1 MKKRIVSLFMAL
13 VMALSLVPAGVWAAG
28 EGESG
33 SGLGSVH
40 VIVENTTFTE
50 PYAYDGDD
58 PVAPAWT
65 GVIVDTE
72 VDIAAD
78 TTMMSAI
85 QTALATKGIE
95 AVGADDGYISK
106 ITKESEGKSLGELD
120 GGAGSGWMGTLNDW
134 FTDRGFAEFGLVD
147 GDEIR
152 VMYTCDLGV
161 DIDGDFTTMDN
172 TALKTLSFSPGKLLP
187 EFTADQ
193 KEYIL
198 SLPEGTTAITVTAA
212 AANKQ
217 NQVYL
222 SVGNTSY
229 RRTAEIPVVN
239 GMELTIRC
247 GDAAEATE
255 GEYPTPEVVPT
266 TYTVT
271 VEVAGSEPAVTTAD
285 VTIRS
290 QMAGA
295 YLHGFAEP
303 VEVSSDL
310 AESYG
315 FTDEVKGG
323 VSALDALVKA
333 HEITYGAEFTKDTV
347 GNYLVVGSTGWVS
360 KVFGESSFGFFLNQ
374 GYPNDGTN
382 SPYGSGYNGTM
393 VTNTRV
399 NDGDVLDFFI
409 YQDGEVW
416 SDRYTWVDAPVSM
429 VDGQNIT
436 VTVKGFYAASGYLHK
451 TPADLKAAATALEGV
466 QLAWVDPETGETTDI
481 KGTITDEDGKAT
493 FAVDK
498 KSATGYLVAKG
509 DGEDVFTI
517 MNPSVQANVAE
528 ADSLSVTFSGML
540 DMQVAS
546 LKVYTYTDG
555 VKGNR
560 NLLANMTAANGAY
573 TVNLSV
579 GDYWVEGYDQ
589 NGDCNGGVSVT
600 VDAAHTEFKI
610 QRIYQISVSP
620 SSWKL
625 GEDYTLEVKVT
636 SANNQVRTV
645 ALGKT
650 VSGKGQTWESVYNT
664 CIFVLGD
671 TVKATATPDAA
682 KHPKNNPGTAE
693 KTPTMNDSLSLTCS
707 DFVTVTF
714 NVPENSTITVG
725 TLTNS
730 YVYNCVESVSTD
742 KLNVYHLNKG
752 TTYFYRVQN
761 PKGVT
766 YWNFVRW
773 SEDTTVTLTNTD
785 LHIDDTSFNK
795 STVYRFD
802 KNKFD
807 RADIYVGVNAQCY
820 KNVAVGETFELD
832 VFRNWQSIESFMNNQ
847 IALPDMHYQVID
859 ESGSPSDILTI
870 TPDEK
875 NSSLSKV
882 TANKEGTAIVLVTYD
897 AMINM
902 TGQTDKAANHEF
914 SAIWPECTGVFV
926 VTVGNDGTG
935 IQTNMTLDRM
945 DAVVT
950 KDEARQLD
958 AEHDILFYLGDKGAE
973 YSFKP
978 DSGTTVTV
986 ARSTV
991 TDKMTFNGFT
1001 SDGVS
1006 VAADGTVTV
1015 TGLTTGRHIVKV
1027 EKGGKANYQVITARG
1042 VSYTLV
1048 DKDGAKLTEEAKA
1061 ALKAGDTV
1069 YLQFENMVSP
1079 KEKLAKVFNFN
1090 FSLYYEGEDGTYFK
1104 SDPGGNFG
1112 VYDFSGNPDR
1122 QKIAITIPK
1131 YWDGTSYTLTGAI
1144 KLAGNGNLPSH
1155 RVLSYTTGA
1164 SMNPNSPAVSGILSR
1179 LPEVTFTLAKSEFI
1193 TGTLTFKGS
1202 NGAAIDRKNLT
1213 ITMTDS
1219 DGNTVIVKEDGTF
1232 KAVAETYTYVITGAG
1247 VEYATGSVTVT
1258 KEGENKFEIQLVT
1271 TSGTAWDGTTKTEP
1285 TKNDAGVYQIGT
1297 GAELAWFVE
1306 KSKDADVSGVL
1317 TADIELGKYA
1327 WVDIASSKKVELD
1340 GQNHKITGLNAK
1352 SGLFKQIGGGSHI
1365 QSLTLRGTS
1374 AGGGAVTGYIIGSNA
1389 VVENCFSYVTING
1402 TGNNVG
1408 GIVGYANSKATIR
1421 NCANFGAVT
1430 GGSSVGGIIGSFVG
1444 NGNTVTGCYNTGKVT
1459 ATGSKA
1465 GGVFGGSGQGVTITN
1480 CYNTGEVTA
1489 SSAAGGIGGEVKG
1502 ETHWSTGAVLTKMS
1516 VTGCYTVGTIKAF
1529 GSVHAASAEISK
1541 CYSLSEGDENAEA
1554 LVEDADLD
1562 MSAFGLVCSGYPA
1575 LKWQKDVTFHETD
1588 AEGTVTAPTCT
1599 ERGYTTHT
1607 CTKCDKSYKDTYTAA
1622 LGHDW
1627 CTHTAIDDSC
1637 ADCTYTAPDCT
1648 KDGSITR
1655 TCKRDGCS
1663 ETKTDVVPALGH
1675 TPGSNEVT
1683 KYPAYRTYTC
1693 DRCKESV
1700 KEWYDER
1707 LQYVTLPGTGV
1718 TSASVSDST
1727 YPWGYNTD
1735 KSRFESTN
1743 VDVNR
1748 STSETAFAFTLT
1760 APAMLTFDYSVSS
1773 EQNCD
1778 KFTAVLSDRTNVK
1791 TLVNGISGKNSG
1803 SCSAWLSAGTWTVTL
1818 RYVKDAGAKDGEDMA
1833 CVSNVKLTGTTA
1845 PASDAANIY
1854 KNTGDYLAG
1863 LGTPGTGSI
1872 GGEWMALGL
1881 ARSGRDVPGVDT
1893 YYQTVENYVK
1903 AHIAT
1908 NGRLDRNKSTEN
1920 SRIILALTAIGKDV
1934 TDVGGHD
1941 LLKGLDN
1948 MKYIERQ
1955 GTNGPVWAL
1964 LALDSHDY
1972 ATQGDVTRNALVST
1986 IIGLQMENGAWY
1998 IGSSKKTAD
2007 ADMTAMAVQALA
2019 PYYSTND
2026 GAKAAVDKALEY
2038 LSSVQ
2043 KADGTFCEYGSQ
2055 AASSEST
2062 AQVVVML
2069 IALGIDPVTD
2079 ARFTKGGVNVLD
2091 ALCSFYVDGGGFK
2104 HKLADTTRDGMSTE
2118 QGYYALA
2125 AYYRMKGEKTFLYD
2139 MTDVCITHTFGE
2151 WITVKAA
2158 TCTETGSEKR
2168 VCSVCGAEE
2177 TRTIAALGHKFG
2189 TWTVTTPTTCTEAGV
2204 ETRTCS
2210 VCNTS
2215 ETRAI
2220 AALGHNM
2227 TATAAKTANCTE
2239 AGNSAY
2245 WSCSRCGKYFSDA
2258 AGKTEIAKDSWVI
2271 AELGHDEGTRAAV
2284 AATCY
2289 ASGHKADT
2297 YCKRCGYVITAG
2309 KTIPATGEHN
2319 YVNDVCTVCGVKNP
2333 TASVKTDDIK
2343 VDSKDNKTVSGGGLV
2358 IKAEVTVDGDK
2369 LTEIKTAVENGS
2381 ITVNVNN
2388 TPVLQV
2394 TEEDKATD
2402 GGKSALEEAAKSAD
2416 DAVKA
2421 ELSKLADKLES
2432 MRSSDSGKKDAQLE
2446 KVLDVAVELV
2456 KTVNGKVESVAQL
2469 IELPQSVTVT
2479 ISITDEMYNS
2489 LLDRKVCVVR
2499 SHTDANG
2506 KVTTAE
2512 LPATLGGTE
2521 GNRTLSFQTDKASTF
2536 AVVSYEST
2544 ASNRYYYNSTTTA
2557 PDKTD
2562 SANTADDSHMVL
2574 WLGSAAMAA
2583 AAAVVLTRKQK
2594 RVSK

>member
-13 VMALSLVPAGVWAAG
+13 VMALSLVPTGVWAAG

-33 SGLGSVH
+33 SGLGSVR
-40 VIVENTTFTE
+40 VIVENNTFTE
-50 PYAYDGDD
+50 PYAYEGDD

-65 GVIVDTE
+65 GVIVDME
-72 VDIAAD
+72 VDITAD

-95 AVGADDGYISK
+95 TVGADDGYISK
-106 ITKESEGKSLGELD
+106 ITKESEGKSLGEFD
-120 GGAGSGWMGTLNDW
+120 GGSGSGWMGTLNDW

-152 VMYTCDLGV
+152 VMYTCNLGA
-161 DIDGDFTTMDN
+161 DIDGDFTTMNN

-187 EFTADQ
+187 EFTTDQ

-247 GDAAEATE
+247 GDAAEATG
-255 GEYPTPEVVPT
+255 GENPTPEVVPT
-266 TYTVT
+266 IYTVA
-271 VEVAGSEPAVTTAD
+271 VEVAGSKPAVTTAD

-290 QMAGA
+290 QAEGG

-315 FTDEVKGG
+315 FTDEIEGG

-333 HEITYGAEFTKDTV
+333 HEITFGEYFTKETAAE
-347 GNYLVVGSTGWVS
+347 YLQVSGSWTS
-360 KVFGESSFGFFLNQ
+360 MLFGTTTSANGFFVNQ
-374 GYPNDGTN
+374 GYPNDGTPA
-382 SPYGSGYNGTM
+382 SSGGYNGTM

-399 NDGDVLDFFI
+399 NDGDVLDFFL

-416 SDRYTWVDAPVSM
+416 SDRYTWIDAPASM
-429 VDGQNIT
+429 VDGQEIT
-436 VTVKGFYAASGYLHK
+436 VTVKGFCAMNGYLHK

-481 KGTITDEDGKAT
+481 KGAITGENGKAT
-493 FAVDK
+493 FTVDK

-528 ADSLSVTFSGML
+528 AGSLSVTFSGVHSA
-540 DMQVAS
+540 QVAS
-546 LKVYTYTDG
+546 LKVYTYTAG

-573 TVNLSV
+573 TVNLPV
-579 GDYWVEGYDQ
+579 GGYWVEGYDEK
-589 NGDCNGGVSVT
+589 GDYNGGVSVT
-600 VDAAHTEFKI
+600 VDATHTAFKI
-610 QRIYQISVSP
+610 QRIYGISVSP
-620 SSWKL
+620 SNWKL

-636 SANNQVRTV
+636 SANNQARAV
-645 ALGKT
+645 ALGEANNWGTMKP
-650 VSGKGQTWESVYNT
+650 S
-664 CIFVLGD
+664 CIFVVGD
-671 TVKATATPDAA
+671 TVEVTATPDAT
-682 KHPKNNPGTAE
+682 KHPKNNPGTAK
-693 KTPTMNDSLSLTCS
+693 KTPTMNDSLSLSCS
-707 DFVTVTF
+707 EFVTVKFKVPKGSAITF
-714 NVPENSTITVG
+714 G
-725 TLTNS
+725 TLTKYFVYS
-730 YVYNCVESVSTD
+730 YMDAVESD
-742 KLNVYHLNKG
+742 AAKG
-752 TTYFYRVQN
+752 TATYHVNKNTDYFYRVQN
-761 PKGVT
+761 PNGVT
-766 YWNFVRW
+766 YWNYARW
-773 SEDTTVTLTNTD
+773 TADAEVELTDEDLYIGNSD
-785 LHIDDTSFNK
+785 FNK
-795 STVYRFD
+795 STIYRFE
-802 KNKFD
+802 NNVYD
-807 RADIYVGVNAQCY
+807 RADIYLNINTQGY
-820 KNVAVGETFELD
+820 KNMAVGETFELNS
-832 VFRNWQSIESFMNNQ
+832 FRNWFAIESINNAKV
-847 IALPDMHYQVID
+847 ALPDMHYQVID
-859 ESGSPSDILTI
+859 VNGQPSDVVTI
-870 TPDEK
+870 TPDAK
-875 NSSLSKV
+875 NSNVATMK
-882 TANKEGTAIVLVTYD
+882 ANKAGTAIVLVTYD
-897 AMINM
+897 AMTHM
-902 TGQTDKAANHEF
+902 AGQSSTASKQF

-926 VTVGNDGTG
+926 VTVGSDGTG
-935 IQTNMTLDRM
+935 IETNMTLDRM
-945 DAVVT
+945 DATIT
-950 KDEARQLD
+950 KDEQRILD
-958 AEHDILFYLGDKGAE
+958 AEHDILFYLGSEGAE

-978 DSGTTVTV
+978 ESGCTVTV

-991 TDKMTFNGFT
+991 SDKMTFNGFT
-1001 SDGVS
+1001 SSGVS
-1006 VAADGTVTV
+1006 VAGDGTVTV
-1015 TGLTTGRHIVKV
+1015 TGLTTGRHIIKV

-1069 YLQFENMVSP
+1069 YLQFKNLISP
-1079 KEKLAKVFNFN
+1079 KEKLSGAYNFN
-1090 FSLYYEGEDGTYFK
+1090 FSLYYKGEDGTFFK

-1112 VYDFSGNPDR
+1112 VYDFSGNPAR

-1131 YWDGTSYTLTGAI
+1131 YWDGETYSLSGAI
-1144 KLAGNGNLPSH
+1144 KQAGWPGVPTHRGITYAVGTNPGFNAPSTSGVLA
-1155 RVLSYTTGA
+1155 
-1164 SMNPNSPAVSGILSR
+1164 R
-1179 LPEVTFTLAKSEFI
+1179 LPELMLALAKTEFL

-1202 NGAAIDRKNLT
+1202 DGSTIDRKNLT

-1258 KEGENKFEIQLVT
+1258 KDGENKFEIQLVN
-1271 TSGTAWDGTTKTEP
+1271 TSGAAWDGTTMTEP

-1317 TADIELGKYA
+1317 TADIDLGKYP
-1327 WVDIASSKKVELD
+1327 WLNISSSKKVELD

-1352 SGLFKQIGGGSHI
+1352 SGLFGQIGANSHI
-1365 QSLTLRGTS
+1365 QDLTLRGVS
-1374 AGGGAVTGYIIGSNA
+1374 AAGGAVTGYIIGSNA
-1389 VVENCFSYVTING
+1389 VVENCFSYVTISS

-1408 GIVGYANSKATIR
+1408 GIVGYANSNATIR
-1421 NCANFGAVT
+1421 NCANFGTVT
-1430 GGSSVGGIIGSFVG
+1430 GSGSVGGIIGSFVG

-1502 ETHWSTGAVLTKMS
+1502 SSWSGTVQAVMTVS
-1516 VTGCYTVGTIKAF
+1516 NCYTTGTSKAF

-1541 CYSLSEGDENAEA
+1541 CYSLSEDDENAEV

-1562 MSAFGLVCSGYPA
+1562 MSAFGLVCNGYPA
-1575 LKWQKDVTFHETD
+1575 LRWQKDVTFHEAD

-1599 ERGYTTHT
+1599 EKGYTAHT
-1607 CTKCDKSYKDTYTAA
+1607 CTKCNVSYKDTYTAA

-1637 ADCTYTAPDCT
+1637 ADCKYTAPDCT
-1648 KDGSITR
+1648 NDGSITR

-1683 KYPAYRTYTC
+1683 EYPAYRTYTC
-1693 DRCKESV
+1693 DRCKKFV
-1700 KEWYDER
+1700 KKWKDER
-1707 LQYVTLPGTGV
+1707 LQYVTLPVTGV

-1735 KSRFESTN
+1735 KDRFESTN
-1743 VDVNR
+1743 VDVNN

-1760 APAMLTFDYSVSS
+1760 APAVLAFDYSVSS
-1773 EQNCD
+1773 ENGYD
-1778 KFTAVLSDRTNVK
+1778 KFTAVLSDGTNVK
-1791 TLVNGISGKNSG
+1791 TLVNGISGENSG

-1818 RYVKDAGAKDGEDMA
+1818 RYVKDAFSKNGADMA
-1833 CVSNVKLTGTTA
+1833 CVSDVKLTGTTA
-1845 PASDAANIY
+1845 PASDVANIY

-1881 ARSGRDVPGVDT
+1881 ARSGRDVPSVDT

-1903 AHIAT
+1903 THIAAT
-1908 NGRLDRNKSTEN
+1908 GRLDRNKSTEN

-1948 MKYIERQ
+1948 MNYIKRQ

-1964 LALDSHDY
+1964 LALDSHKY
-1972 ATQGDVTRNALVST
+1972 PTSGNVTRDALVS
-1986 IIGLQMENGAWY
+1986 IIVGLQMESGAWY
-1998 IGSSKKTAD
+1998 IGSSKPTAD
-2007 ADMTAMAVQALA
+2007 VDMTAMAVQALA
-2019 PYYSTND
+2019 PYYRTNA

-2079 ARFTKGGVNVLD
+2079 ARFTKGGVSALD

-2104 HKLADTTRDGMSTE
+2104 HKLADTTRDGMATE

-2125 AYYRMKGEKTFLYD
+2125 AYYRMKSGKTFLYD

-2151 WITVKAA
+2151 WTTVKAA
-2158 TCTETGSEKR
+2158 TCTEAGSEKR
-2168 VCSVCGAEE
+2168 VCSVCRTEE

-2189 TWTVTTPTTCTEAGV
+2189 AWTVTTSATCTKAGV

-2210 VCNTS
+2210 VCSTS
-2215 ETRAI
+2215 ETRTV
-2220 AALGHNM
+2220 AALGHTPGTVVHM
-2227 TATAAKTANCTE
+2227 
-2239 AGNSAY
+2239 
-2245 WSCSRCGKYFSDA
+2245 D
-2258 AGKTEIAKDSWVI
+2258 KDYHWQI
-2271 AELGHDEGTRAAV
+2271 
-2284 AATCY
+2284 
-2289 ASGHKADT
+2289 
-2297 YCKRCGYVITAG
+2297 
-2309 KTIPATGEHN
+2309 
-2319 YVNDVCTVCGVKNP
+2319 CTVCKAEVNKTAHTYVGGTQCVCGAVK
-2333 TASVKTDDIK
+2333 SEDDTLKRIE
-2343 VDSKDNKTVSGGGLV
+2343 VSDTIEVPDTLKDNEKLNSQDK
-2358 IKAEVTVDGDK
+2358 IKAELQLQITKKDSK
-2369 LTEIKTAVENGS
+2369 NTEENTAVFDVQLMI
-2381 ITVNVNN
+2381 IT
-2388 TPVLQV
+2388 
-2394 TEEDKATD
+2394 
-2402 GGKSALEEAAKSAD
+2402 
-2416 DAVKA
+2416 
-2421 ELSKLADKLES
+2421 
-2432 MRSSDSGKKDAQLE
+2432 
-2446 KVLDVAVELV
+2446 
-2456 KTVNGKVESVAQL
+2456 TVNGEQVK
-2469 IELPQSVTVT
+2469 T
-2479 ISITDEMYNS
+2479 
-2489 LLDRKVCVVR
+2489 
-2499 SHTDANG
+2499 
-2506 KVTTAE
+2506 
-2512 LPATLGGTE
+2512 PATKADLVKGKITVLLPYPEAIAADYSKYSFTVAHLVTMADCGKDVGTVE
-2521 GNRTLSFQTDKASTF
+2521 FPAVAKTPNGLLVTLTGLSPVAISWTET
-2536 AVVSYEST
+2536 
-2544 ASNRYYYNSTTTA
+2544 SNRYYYNSATTA

-2562 SANTADDSHMVL
+2562 SARTADDSQMVL
-2574 WLGSAAMAA
+2574 WLGSAVMAA

-2594 RVSK
+2594 RAGK

>member
-13 VMALSLVPAGVWAAG
+13 VMALSLVPTGVWAAG

-33 SGLGSVH
+33 SGLGSVR
-40 VIVENTTFTE
+40 VIVENNTFTE
-50 PYAYDGDD
+50 PYAYEGDD

-65 GVIVDTE
+65 GVIVDME
-72 VDIAAD
+72 VDITAD

-106 ITKESEGKSLGELD
+106 ITKESEGKSLGEFD

-147 GDEIR
+147 GDEVR
-152 VMYTCDLGV
+152 VMYTCNLGA
-161 DIDGDFTTMDN
+161 DIDGDFATMNN

-187 EFTADQ
+187 EFTTDQ

-247 GDAAEATE
+247 GDAAEATG
-255 GEYPTPEVVPT
+255 GENPTPEVVPT
-266 TYTVT
+266 IYTVT
-271 VEVAGSEPAVTTAD
+271 VEVAGSKPAVTTAD

-290 QMAGA
+290 QMLGG

-315 FTDEVKGG
+315 FTDEIEGG

-333 HEITYGAEFTKDTV
+333 HEIMFSEGFTKETV
-347 GNYLVVGSTGWVS
+347 GEYLAVGSTGWAS
-360 KVFGESSFGFFLNQ
+360 KVFGENSFGFFLNQ

-409 YQDGEVW
+409 YQDGDAW
-416 SDRYTWVDAPVSM
+416 SDRYTWIDAPASM
-429 VDGQNIT
+429 VDGQEIT
-436 VTVKGFYAASGYLHK
+436 VTVKGFYAVSGYLHK

-481 KGTITDEDGKAT
+481 KGAITGENGKAT
-493 FAVDK
+493 FTVDK

-528 ADSLSVTFSGML
+528 AGSLSVTFSGVHSV
-540 DMQVAS
+540 QVAS
-546 LKVYTYTDG
+546 LKVYTYTAG
-555 VKGNR
+555 EKGNR

-573 TVNLSV
+573 TVNLPV
-579 GDYWVEGYDQ
+579 GGYWVEGYDEKG
-589 NGDCNGGVSVT
+589 NCNGGVSVT
-600 VDAAHTEFKI
+600 VDATHTAFKI
-610 QRIYQISVSP
+610 QRIYGISVSP
-620 SSWKL
+620 SNWKL

-645 ALGKT
+645 ALGEANNWGTMKP
-650 VSGKGQTWESVYNT
+650 S
-664 CIFVLGD
+664 CIFVVGD
-671 TVKATATPDAA
+671 TVEATATPDAV

-693 KTPTMNDSLSLTCS
+693 KTPTMNDSLSLNCS

-725 TLTNS
+725 TLAQYFVYS
-730 YVYNCVESVSTD
+730 YMDAVESD
-742 KLNVYHLNKG
+742 AAKG
-752 TTYFYRVQN
+752 TATYHVNKNTDYFYRVQN
-761 PKGVT
+761 PNGVT
-766 YWNFVRW
+766 YWNYARW
-773 SEDTTVTLTNTD
+773 TADAEVELTDEDLYIGNSD
-785 LHIDDTSFNK
+785 FNK
-795 STVYRFD
+795 STIYRFE
-802 KNKFD
+802 NNVYD
-807 RADIYVGVNAQCY
+807 RADIYLNINTQGY
-820 KNVAVGETFELD
+820 KNMAVGETFELNS
-832 VFRNWQSIESFMNNQ
+832 FRNWFAIESFVNAKV
-847 IALPDMHYQVID
+847 ALPDMHYQVID
-859 ESGSPSDILTI
+859 VNGKPSDVLTI

-875 NSSLSKV
+875 NSNV
-882 TANKEGTAIVLVTYD
+882 ATMTANKEGTAIVLVTYD
-897 AMINM
+897 AMTHM
-902 TGQTDKAANHEF
+902 AGQSSTVSKQF
-914 SAIWPECTGVFV
+914 SAIWPECTGVFI

-945 DAVVT
+945 DAVIT
-950 KDEARQLD
+950 KEEARQLD
-958 AEHDILFYLGDKGAE
+958 AEHDILFYLDNKGAE

-978 DSGTTVTV
+978 ESGTTVTV
-986 ARSTV
+986 ARSRV
-991 TDKMTFNGFT
+991 TDKMTFSGFT
-1001 SDGVS
+1001 SDGVT
-1006 VAADGTVTV
+1006 VAGDGTVTV

-1069 YLQFENMVSP
+1069 YLQFKNLVSP
-1079 KEKLAKVFNFN
+1079 KEKLSGAYNFN
-1090 FSLYYEGEDGTYFK
+1090 FSLYYKGEDGTFFK
-1104 SDPGGNFG
+1104 SDPGGNYG

-1131 YWDGTSYTLTGAI
+1131 YWDGETYSLSGAI
-1144 KLAGNGNLPSH
+1144 KQAGWPGVPTHRGITYAKGAEKGFNAPS
-1155 RVLSYTTGA
+1155 
-1164 SMNPNSPAVSGILSR
+1164 VSGILSR
-1179 LPEVTFTLAKSEFI
+1179 LPEVTFALAETEFI
-1193 TGTLTFKGS
+1193 TGTLIFKGS
-1202 NGAAIDRKNLT
+1202 NGSTIDRKNLT

-1219 DGNTVIVKEDGTF
+1219 DGNAVAVNEDGTF

-1258 KEGENKFEIQLVT
+1258 EGGENKFEIQLVT
-1271 TSGTAWDGTTKTEP
+1271 TSDTAWDGTSQTEP
-1285 TKNDAGVYQIGT
+1285 AKNEAGVYQIGT
-1297 GAELAWFVE
+1297 GAELAWFVNASQ
-1306 KSKDADVSGVL
+1306 KSAVSGVL
-1317 TADIELGKYA
+1317 TGDIDLGKYP
-1327 WVDIASSKKVELD
+1327 WLNISSSYKVELD
-1340 GQNHKITGLNAK
+1340 GQNHEITGLNAK
-1352 SGLFKQIGGGSHI
+1352 SGLFGQIGANSRI
-1365 QSLTLRGTS
+1365 QNLTLRGTISGSGS
-1374 AGGGAVTGYIIGSNA
+1374 AGAVAGYACGNGIVI
-1389 VVENCFSYVTING
+1389 ERCFSYVTINS

-1408 GIVGYANSKATIR
+1408 GIVGYTYNKATIR
-1421 NCANFGAVT
+1421 NCASFGAVT
-1430 GGSSVGGIIGSFVG
+1430 GGSSVGGIIGGFVG
-1444 NGNTVTGCYNTGKVT
+1444 NGNIVTGCYNTGKVT

-1465 GGVFGGSGQGVTITN
+1465 GGVFGGSGYGVTITN
-1480 CYNTGEVTA
+1480 CYNTGDVTA
-1489 SSAAGGIGGEVKG
+1489 SSVAGGIGGEAKG
-1502 ETHWSTGAVLTKMS
+1502 S
-1516 VTGCYTVGTIKAF
+1516 VWFDTVQTAMTVSNCYTTGTSKAF
-1529 GSVHAASAEISK
+1529 GSVHAASVEISK
-1541 CYSLSEGDENAEA
+1541 CYSLSKDDENAEV
-1554 LVEDADLD
+1554 LSKDAELD
-1562 MSAFGLVCSGYPA
+1562 MSAFGLVCNGYPA
-1575 LKWQKDVTFHETD
+1575 LKWQGDVTFHETG

-1599 ERGYTTHT
+1599 EKGYTTHI
-1607 CTKCDKSYKDTYTAA
+1607 CTKCEESYKDTYTAA

-1627 CTHTAIDDSC
+1627 CTHTAIDDNC
-1637 ADCTYTAPDCT
+1637 GKCTSTAPDCT

-1655 TCKRDGCS
+1655 TCKRNGCS
-1663 ETKTDVVPALGH
+1663 ETKVDVVPALGH

-1693 DRCKESV
+1693 DRCKAFV
-1700 KEWYDER
+1700 KEWNDER
-1707 LQYVTLPGTGV
+1707 LQYVTLPETGV

-1735 KSRFESTN
+1735 KGRFESTN
-1743 VDVNR
+1743 VDVDR
-1748 STSETAFAFTLT
+1748 STSETAFAFTLS
-1760 APAMLTFDYSVSS
+1760 APTVLTFDYGVSS
-1773 EQNCD
+1773 ESSCD
-1778 KFTAVLSDRTNVK
+1778 KFTAVLSDGTNTK

-1803 SCSAWLSAGTWTVTL
+1803 SCSAWLSAGIWTVTL
-1818 RYVKDAGAKDGEDMA
+1818 RYVKDAGDKDGEDMA

-1903 AHIAT
+1903 THIAST
-1908 NGRLDRNKSTEN
+1908 GRLDRNKSTEN

-1948 MKYIERQ
+1948 MNYIKRQ

-1964 LALDSHDY
+1964 LALDSHKY
-1972 ATQGDVTRNALVST
+1972 PTSGDVTRDALVST
-1986 IIGLQMENGAWY
+1986 IVGLQMESGAWY

-2019 PYYSTND
+2019 PYYSTNAS
-2026 GAKAAVDKALEY
+2026 AKAAVDKALEY

-2043 KADGTFCEYGSQ
+2043 KADGTFCEYGNQ

-2079 ARFTKGGVNVLD
+2079 ARFTKGGVSALD

-2104 HKLADTTRDGMSTE
+2104 HKLADTTRDGMATE

-2125 AYYRMKGEKTFLYD
+2125 AYYRMKSGKTFLYD

-2151 WITVKAA
+2151 WTTVKAA
-2158 TCTETGSEKR
+2158 TCTEAGSEKR
-2168 VCSVCGAEE
+2168 VCSVCGTEE

-2189 TWTVTTPTTCTEAGV
+2189 AWTVTTPTTCTEAGV

-2210 VCNTS
+2210 ACSTS
-2215 ETRAI
+2215 ETRTV
-2220 AALGHNM
+2220 AALGHTPGTVVRMDKDYHWQICTVCKAEVNK
-2227 TATAAKTANCTE
+2227 TAHTYVGGAQCVCGAVKSEDDTLKRIEVSDTIKVPDTLKDNEKLNSQDKIKAELQLQITLKNSKSNKDNTVFMDVSLLVFKNNEWRPAAKEDLT
-2239 AGNSAY
+2239 
-2245 WSCSRCGKYFSDA
+2245 
-2258 AGKTEIAKDSWVI
+2258 AGKITVLLPYPE
-2271 AELGHDEGTRAAV
+2271 AV
-2284 AATCY
+2284 AAKYGQYNFTV
-2289 ASGHKADT
+2289 AHMVAMAD
-2297 YCKRCGYVITAG
+2297 CG
-2309 KTIPATGEHN
+2309 
-2319 YVNDVCTVCGVKNP
+2319 
-2333 TASVKTDDIK
+2333 
-2343 VDSKDNKTVSGGGLV
+2343 
-2358 IKAEVTVDGDK
+2358 
-2369 LTEIKTAVENGS
+2369 
-2381 ITVNVNN
+2381 
-2388 TPVLQV
+2388 
-2394 TEEDKATD
+2394 
-2402 GGKSALEEAAKSAD
+2402 
-2416 DAVKA
+2416 
-2421 ELSKLADKLES
+2421 
-2432 MRSSDSGKKDAQLE
+2432 
-2446 KVLDVAVELV
+2446 LDVGTVEFPVVTKTPSGLLV
-2456 KTVNGKVESVAQL
+2456 TLTGLSPVA
-2469 IELPQSVTVT
+2469 
-2479 ISITDEMYNS
+2479 ISW
-2489 LLDRKVCVVR
+2489 
-2499 SHTDANG
+2499 
-2506 KVTTAE
+2506 
-2512 LPATLGGTE
+2512 TE
-2521 GNRTLSFQTDKASTF
+2521 T
-2536 AVVSYEST
+2536 
-2544 ASNRYYYNSTTTA
+2544 SNRYYYNSATTA

-2562 SANTADDSHMVL
+2562 SARTADDSQMVL
-2574 WLGSAAMAA
+2574 WLGSAVMAA

-2594 RVSK
+2594 RAGK

>member
-13 VMALSLVPAGVWAAG
+13 VMALSLVPTGVWAAG

-33 SGLGSVH
+33 SGLGSVR
-40 VIVENTTFTE
+40 VIVENNTFTE
-50 PYAYDGDD
+50 PYAYEGDD

-65 GVIVDTE
+65 GVIVDME
-72 VDIAAD
+72 VDITAD

-106 ITKESEGKSLGELD
+106 ITKESEGKSLGEFD

-147 GDEIR
+147 GDEVR
-152 VMYTCDLGV
+152 VMYTCNLGA
-161 DIDGDFTTMDN
+161 DIDGDFATMNN

-187 EFTADQ
+187 EFTTDQ

-247 GDAAEATE
+247 GDAAEATG
-255 GEYPTPEVVPT
+255 GENPTPEVVPT
-266 TYTVT
+266 IYTVT
-271 VEVAGSEPAVTTAD
+271 VEVAGSKPAVTTAD

-290 QMAGA
+290 QMLGG

-315 FTDEVKGG
+315 FTDEIEGG

-333 HEITYGAEFTKDTV
+333 HEIMFSEGFTKETV
-347 GNYLVVGSTGWVS
+347 GEYLAVGSTGWAS
-360 KVFGESSFGFFLNQ
+360 KVFGENSFGFFLNQ

-409 YQDGEVW
+409 YQDGDAW
-416 SDRYTWVDAPVSM
+416 SDRYTWIDAPASM
-429 VDGQNIT
+429 VDGQEIT
-436 VTVKGFYAASGYLHK
+436 VTVKGFYAVSGYLHK

-481 KGTITDEDGKAT
+481 KGAITGENGKAT
-493 FAVDK
+493 FTVDK

-528 ADSLSVTFSGML
+528 AGSLSVTFSGVHSV
-540 DMQVAS
+540 QVAS
-546 LKVYTYTDG
+546 LKVYTYTAG
-555 VKGNR
+555 EKGNR

-573 TVNLSV
+573 TVNLPV
-579 GDYWVEGYDQ
+579 GGYWVEGYDEKG
-589 NGDCNGGVSVT
+589 NCNGGVSVT
-600 VDAAHTEFKI
+600 VDATHTAFKI
-610 QRIYQISVSP
+610 QRIYGISVSP
-620 SSWKL
+620 SNWKL

-645 ALGKT
+645 ALGEANNWGTMKP
-650 VSGKGQTWESVYNT
+650 S
-664 CIFVLGD
+664 CIFVVGD
-671 TVKATATPDAA
+671 TVEATATPDAV

-693 KTPTMNDSLSLTCS
+693 KTPTMNDSLSLNCS

-725 TLTNS
+725 TLAQYFVYS
-730 YVYNCVESVSTD
+730 YMDAVESD
-742 KLNVYHLNKG
+742 AAKG
-752 TTYFYRVQN
+752 TATYHVNKNTDYFYRVQN
-761 PKGVT
+761 PNGVT
-766 YWNFVRW
+766 YWNYARW
-773 SEDTTVTLTNTD
+773 TADAEVELTDEDLYIGNSD
-785 LHIDDTSFNK
+785 FNK
-795 STVYRFD
+795 STIYRFE
-802 KNKFD
+802 NNVYD
-807 RADIYVGVNAQCY
+807 RADIYLNINTQGY
-820 KNVAVGETFELD
+820 KNMAVGETFELNS
-832 VFRNWQSIESFMNNQ
+832 FRNWFAIESFVNAKV
-847 IALPDMHYQVID
+847 ALPDMHYQVID
-859 ESGSPSDILTI
+859 VNGKPSDVLTI

-875 NSSLSKV
+875 NSNV
-882 TANKEGTAIVLVTYD
+882 ATMTANKEGTAIVLVTYD
-897 AMINM
+897 AMTHM
-902 TGQTDKAANHEF
+902 AGQSSTVSKQF
-914 SAIWPECTGVFV
+914 SAIWPECTGVFI

-945 DAVVT
+945 DAVIT
-950 KDEARQLD
+950 KEEARQLD
-958 AEHDILFYLGDKGAE
+958 AEHDILFYLDNKGAE

-978 DSGTTVTV
+978 ESGTTVTV
-986 ARSTV
+986 ARSRV
-991 TDKMTFNGFT
+991 TDKMTFSGFT
-1001 SDGVS
+1001 SDGVT
-1006 VAADGTVTV
+1006 VAGDGTVTV

-1069 YLQFENMVSP
+1069 YLQFKNLVSP
-1079 KEKLAKVFNFN
+1079 KEKLSGAYNFN
-1090 FSLYYEGEDGTYFK
+1090 FSLYYKGEDGTFFK
-1104 SDPGGNFG
+1104 SDPGGNYG

-1131 YWDGTSYTLTGAI
+1131 YWDGETYSLSGAI
-1144 KLAGNGNLPSH
+1144 KQAGWPGVPTHRGITYAKGAEKGFNAPS
-1155 RVLSYTTGA
+1155 
-1164 SMNPNSPAVSGILSR
+1164 VSGILSR
-1179 LPEVTFTLAKSEFI
+1179 LPEVTFALAETEFI
-1193 TGTLTFKGS
+1193 TGTLIFKGS
-1202 NGAAIDRKNLT
+1202 NGSTIDRKNLT

-1219 DGNTVIVKEDGTF
+1219 DGNAVAVNEDGTF

-1258 KEGENKFEIQLVT
+1258 EGGENKFEIQLVT
-1271 TSGTAWDGTTKTEP
+1271 TSDTAWDGTSQTEP
-1285 TKNDAGVYQIGT
+1285 AKNEAGVYQIGT
-1297 GAELAWFVE
+1297 GAELAWFVNASQ
-1306 KSKDADVSGVL
+1306 KSAVSGVL
-1317 TADIELGKYA
+1317 TGDIDLGKYP
-1327 WVDIASSKKVELD
+1327 WLNISSSYKVELD
-1340 GQNHKITGLNAK
+1340 GQNHEITGLNAK
-1352 SGLFKQIGGGSHI
+1352 SGLFGQIGANSRI
-1365 QSLTLRGTS
+1365 QNLTLRGTISGSGS
-1374 AGGGAVTGYIIGSNA
+1374 AGAVAGYACGNGIVI
-1389 VVENCFSYVTING
+1389 ERCFSYVTINS

-1408 GIVGYANSKATIR
+1408 GIVGYTYNKATIR
-1421 NCANFGAVT
+1421 NCASFGAVT
-1430 GGSSVGGIIGSFVG
+1430 GGSSVGGIIGGFVG
-1444 NGNTVTGCYNTGKVT
+1444 NGNIVTGCYNTGKVT

-1465 GGVFGGSGQGVTITN
+1465 GGVFGGSGYGVTITN
-1480 CYNTGEVTA
+1480 CYNTGDVTA
-1489 SSAAGGIGGEVKG
+1489 SSVAGGIGGEAKG
-1502 ETHWSTGAVLTKMS
+1502 S
-1516 VTGCYTVGTIKAF
+1516 VWFDTVQTAMTVSNCYTTGTSKAF
-1529 GSVHAASAEISK
+1529 GSVHAASVEISK
-1541 CYSLSEGDENAEA
+1541 CYSLSKDDENAEV
-1554 LVEDADLD
+1554 LSKDAELD
-1562 MSAFGLVCSGYPA
+1562 MSAFGLVCNGYPA
-1575 LKWQKDVTFHETD
+1575 LKWQGDVTFHETG

-1599 ERGYTTHT
+1599 EKGYTTHI
-1607 CTKCDKSYKDTYTAA
+1607 CTKCEESYKDTYTAA

-1627 CTHTAIDDSC
+1627 CTHTAIDDNC
-1637 ADCTYTAPDCT
+1637 GKCTSTAPDCT

-1655 TCKRDGCS
+1655 TCKRNGCS
-1663 ETKTDVVPALGH
+1663 ETKVDVVPALGH

-1693 DRCKESV
+1693 DRCKAFV
-1700 KEWYDER
+1700 KEWNDER
-1707 LQYVTLPGTGV
+1707 LQYVTLPETGV

-1735 KSRFESTN
+1735 KGRFESTN
-1743 VDVNR
+1743 VDVDR
-1748 STSETAFAFTLT
+1748 STSETAFAFTLS
-1760 APAMLTFDYSVSS
+1760 APTVLTFDYGVSS
-1773 EQNCD
+1773 ESSCD
-1778 KFTAVLSDRTNVK
+1778 KFTAVLSDGTNTK

-1803 SCSAWLSAGTWTVTL
+1803 SCSAWLSAGIWTVTL
-1818 RYVKDAGAKDGEDMA
+1818 RYVKDAGDKDGEDMA

-1903 AHIAT
+1903 THIAST
-1908 NGRLDRNKSTEN
+1908 GRLDRNKSTEN

-1948 MKYIERQ
+1948 MNYIKRQ

-1964 LALDSHDY
+1964 LALDSHKY
-1972 ATQGDVTRNALVST
+1972 PTSGDVTRDALVST
-1986 IIGLQMENGAWY
+1986 IVGLQMESGAWY

-2019 PYYSTND
+2019 PYYSTNAS
-2026 GAKAAVDKALEY
+2026 AKAAVDKALEY

-2043 KADGTFCEYGSQ
+2043 KADGTFCEYGNQ

-2079 ARFTKGGVNVLD
+2079 ARFTKGGVSALD

-2104 HKLADTTRDGMSTE
+2104 HKLADTTRDGMATE

-2125 AYYRMKGEKTFLYD
+2125 AYYRMKSGKTFLYD

-2151 WITVKAA
+2151 WTTVKAA
-2158 TCTETGSEKR
+2158 TCTEAGSEKR
-2168 VCSVCGAEE
+2168 VCSVCGTEE

-2189 TWTVTTPTTCTEAGV
+2189 AWTVTTPTTCTEAGV

-2210 VCNTS
+2210 ACSTS
-2215 ETRAI
+2215 ETRTV
-2220 AALGHNM
+2220 AALGHTPGTVVRMDKDYHWQICTVCKAEVNK
-2227 TATAAKTANCTE
+2227 TAHTYVGGAQCVCGAVKSEDDTLKRIEVSDTIKVPDTLKDNEKLNSQDKIKAELQLQITLKNSKSNKDNTVFMDVSLLVFKNNEWRPAAKEDLT
-2239 AGNSAY
+2239 
-2245 WSCSRCGKYFSDA
+2245 
-2258 AGKTEIAKDSWVI
+2258 AGKITVLLPYPE
-2271 AELGHDEGTRAAV
+2271 AV
-2284 AATCY
+2284 AAKYGQYNFTV
-2289 ASGHKADT
+2289 AHMVAMAD
-2297 YCKRCGYVITAG
+2297 CG
-2309 KTIPATGEHN
+2309 
-2319 YVNDVCTVCGVKNP
+2319 
-2333 TASVKTDDIK
+2333 
-2343 VDSKDNKTVSGGGLV
+2343 
-2358 IKAEVTVDGDK
+2358 
-2369 LTEIKTAVENGS
+2369 
-2381 ITVNVNN
+2381 
-2388 TPVLQV
+2388 
-2394 TEEDKATD
+2394 
-2402 GGKSALEEAAKSAD
+2402 
-2416 DAVKA
+2416 
-2421 ELSKLADKLES
+2421 
-2432 MRSSDSGKKDAQLE
+2432 
-2446 KVLDVAVELV
+2446 LDVGTVEFPAVTKTPSGLLV
-2456 KTVNGKVESVAQL
+2456 TLTGLSPVA
-2469 IELPQSVTVT
+2469 
-2479 ISITDEMYNS
+2479 ISW
-2489 LLDRKVCVVR
+2489 
-2499 SHTDANG
+2499 
-2506 KVTTAE
+2506 
-2512 LPATLGGTE
+2512 TE
-2521 GNRTLSFQTDKASTF
+2521 T
-2536 AVVSYEST
+2536 
-2544 ASNRYYYNSTTTA
+2544 SNRYYYNSATTA

-2562 SANTADDSHMVL
+2562 SARTADDSQMVL
-2574 WLGSAAMAA
+2574 WLGSAVMAA

-2594 RVSK
+2594 RAGK

>member
-13 VMALSLVPAGVWAAG
+13 VMALSLVPTGVWAAG

-33 SGLGSVH
+33 SGLGSVR
-40 VIVENTTFTE
+40 VIVENNTFTE
-50 PYAYDGDD
+50 PYAYEGDD

-65 GVIVDTE
+65 GVIVDME
-72 VDIAAD
+72 VDITAD

-106 ITKESEGKSLGELD
+106 ITKESEGKSLGEFD

-147 GDEIR
+147 GDEVR
-152 VMYTCDLGV
+152 VMYTCNLGA
-161 DIDGDFTTMDN
+161 DIDGDFATMNN

-187 EFTADQ
+187 EFTTDQ

-247 GDAAEATE
+247 GDAAEATG
-255 GEYPTPEVVPT
+255 GENPTPEVVPT
-266 TYTVT
+266 IYTVT
-271 VEVAGSEPAVTTAD
+271 VEVAGSKPAVTTAD

-290 QMAGA
+290 QMLGG

-315 FTDEVKGG
+315 FTDEIEGG

-333 HEITYGAEFTKDTV
+333 HEIMFSEGFTKETV
-347 GNYLVVGSTGWVS
+347 GEYLAVGSTGWAS
-360 KVFGESSFGFFLNQ
+360 KVFGENSFGFFLNQ

-409 YQDGEVW
+409 YQDGDAW
-416 SDRYTWVDAPVSM
+416 SDRYTWIDAPASM
-429 VDGQNIT
+429 VDGQEIT
-436 VTVKGFYAASGYLHK
+436 VTVKGFYAVSGYLHK

-481 KGTITDEDGKAT
+481 KGAITGENGKAT
-493 FAVDK
+493 FTVDK

-528 ADSLSVTFSGML
+528 AGSLSVTFSGVHSV
-540 DMQVAS
+540 QVAS
-546 LKVYTYTDG
+546 LKVYTYTAG
-555 VKGNR
+555 EKGNR

-573 TVNLSV
+573 TVNLPV
-579 GDYWVEGYDQ
+579 GGYWVEGYDEKG
-589 NGDCNGGVSVT
+589 NCNGGVSVT
-600 VDAAHTEFKI
+600 VDATHTAFKI
-610 QRIYQISVSP
+610 QRIYGISVSP
-620 SSWKL
+620 SNWKL

-645 ALGKT
+645 ALGEANNWGTMKP
-650 VSGKGQTWESVYNT
+650 S
-664 CIFVLGD
+664 CIFVVGD
-671 TVKATATPDAA
+671 TVEATATPDAV

-693 KTPTMNDSLSLTCS
+693 KTPTMNDSLSLNCS

-725 TLTNS
+725 TLAQYFVYS
-730 YVYNCVESVSTD
+730 YMDAVESD
-742 KLNVYHLNKG
+742 AAKG
-752 TTYFYRVQN
+752 TATYHVNKNTDYFYRVQN
-761 PKGVT
+761 PNGVT
-766 YWNFVRW
+766 YWNYARW
-773 SEDTTVTLTNTD
+773 TADAEVELTDEDLYIGNSD
-785 LHIDDTSFNK
+785 FNK
-795 STVYRFD
+795 STIYRFE
-802 KNKFD
+802 NNVYD
-807 RADIYVGVNAQCY
+807 RADIYLNINTQGY
-820 KNVAVGETFELD
+820 KNMAVGETFELNS
-832 VFRNWQSIESFMNNQ
+832 FRNWFAIESFVNAKV
-847 IALPDMHYQVID
+847 ALPDMHYQVID
-859 ESGSPSDILTI
+859 VNGKPSDVLTI

-875 NSSLSKV
+875 NSNV
-882 TANKEGTAIVLVTYD
+882 ATMTANKEGTAIVLVTYD
-897 AMINM
+897 AMTHM
-902 TGQTDKAANHEF
+902 AGQSSTVSKQF
-914 SAIWPECTGVFV
+914 SAIWPECTGVFI

-945 DAVVT
+945 DAVIT
-950 KDEARQLD
+950 KEEARQLD
-958 AEHDILFYLGDKGAE
+958 AEHDILFYLDNKGAE

-978 DSGTTVTV
+978 ESGTTVTV
-986 ARSTV
+986 ARSRV
-991 TDKMTFNGFT
+991 TDKMTFSGFT
-1001 SDGVS
+1001 SDGVT
-1006 VAADGTVTV
+1006 VAGDGTVTV

-1069 YLQFENMVSP
+1069 YLQFKNLVSP
-1079 KEKLAKVFNFN
+1079 KEKLSGAYNFN
-1090 FSLYYEGEDGTYFK
+1090 FSLYYKGEDGTFFK
-1104 SDPGGNFG
+1104 SDPGGNYG

-1131 YWDGTSYTLTGAI
+1131 YWDGETYSLSGAI
-1144 KLAGNGNLPSH
+1144 KQAGWPGVPTHRGITYAKGAEKGFNAPS
-1155 RVLSYTTGA
+1155 
-1164 SMNPNSPAVSGILSR
+1164 VSGILSR
-1179 LPEVTFTLAKSEFI
+1179 LPEVTFALAETEFI
-1193 TGTLTFKGS
+1193 TGTLIFKGS
-1202 NGAAIDRKNLT
+1202 NGSTIDRKNLT

-1219 DGNTVIVKEDGTF
+1219 DGNAVAVNEDGTF

-1258 KEGENKFEIQLVT
+1258 EGGENKFEIQLVT
-1271 TSGTAWDGTTKTEP
+1271 TSDTAWDGTSQTEP
-1285 TKNDAGVYQIGT
+1285 AKNEAGVYQIGT
-1297 GAELAWFVE
+1297 GAELAWFVNASQ
-1306 KSKDADVSGVL
+1306 KSAVSGVL
-1317 TADIELGKYA
+1317 TGGIDLGKYP
-1327 WVDIASSKKVELD
+1327 WLNITSSNKVELD
-1340 GQNHKITGLNAK
+1340 GQNHEIIGLNAK
-1352 SGLFKQIGGGSHI
+1352 SGMFGQIGANSHI
-1365 QSLTLRGTS
+1365 QNLTLRGTISGSGS
-1374 AGGGAVTGYIIGSNA
+1374 AGAVAGYACGNGIVIES
-1389 VVENCFSYVTING
+1389 CFSYVTISS

-1408 GIVGYANSKATIR
+1408 GIVGYTYNNATVK
-1421 NCANFGAVT
+1421 NCASFGAVT
-1430 GGSSVGGIIGSFVG
+1430 GGSSVGGIIGGFVG
-1444 NGNTVTGCYNTGKVT
+1444 NGNIVTGCYNTGKVT

-1465 GGVFGGSGQGVTITN
+1465 GGVFGGSGYGVTITN
-1480 CYNTGEVTA
+1480 CYNTGDVTA
-1489 SSAAGGIGGEVKG
+1489 SSVAGGIGGEAKG
-1502 ETHWSTGAVLTKMS
+1502 S
-1516 VTGCYTVGTIKAF
+1516 VWFDTVQTAMTVSNCYTTGTSKAF
-1529 GSVHAASAEISK
+1529 GSVHAASVEISK
-1541 CYSLSEGDENAEA
+1541 CYSLSKDDENAEV
-1554 LVEDADLD
+1554 LSKDAELD
-1562 MSAFGLVCSGYPA
+1562 MSAFGLVCNGYPA
-1575 LKWQKDVTFHETD
+1575 LKWQGDVTFHETG

-1599 ERGYTTHT
+1599 EKGYTTHI
-1607 CTKCDKSYKDTYTAA
+1607 CTKCEESYKDTYTAA

-1627 CTHTAIDDSC
+1627 CTHTAIDDNC
-1637 ADCTYTAPDCT
+1637 GKCTSTAPDCT

-1655 TCKRDGCS
+1655 TCKRNGCS
-1663 ETKTDVVPALGH
+1663 ETKVDVVPALGH

-1693 DRCKESV
+1693 DRCKAFV
-1700 KEWYDER
+1700 KEWNDER
-1707 LQYVTLPGTGV
+1707 LQYVTLPETGV

-1735 KSRFESTN
+1735 KGRFESTN
-1743 VDVNR
+1743 VDVDR
-1748 STSETAFAFTLT
+1748 STSETAFAFTLS
-1760 APAMLTFDYSVSS
+1760 APTVLTFDYGVSS
-1773 EQNCD
+1773 ESSCD
-1778 KFTAVLSDRTNVK
+1778 KFTAVLSDGTNTK

-1803 SCSAWLSAGTWTVTL
+1803 SCSAWLSAGIWTVTL
-1818 RYVKDAGAKDGEDMA
+1818 RYVKDAGDKDGEDMA

-1903 AHIAT
+1903 THIAST
-1908 NGRLDRNKSTEN
+1908 GRLDRNKSTEN

-1948 MKYIERQ
+1948 MNYIKRQ

-1964 LALDSHDY
+1964 LALDSHKY
-1972 ATQGDVTRNALVST
+1972 PTSGDVTRDALVST
-1986 IIGLQMENGAWY
+1986 IVGLQMESGAWY
-1998 IGSSKKTAD
+1998 IGSSKPTAD
-2007 ADMTAMAVQALA
+2007 VDMTAMAVQALA
-2019 PYYSTND
+2019 PYYRTNAS
-2026 GAKAAVDKALEY
+2026 AKAAVDKALEY

-2043 KADGTFCEYGSQ
+2043 KADGTFCEYGNQ

-2079 ARFTKGGVNVLD
+2079 ARFTKGGVSVLD

-2125 AYYRMKGEKTFLYD
+2125 AYYRMKNEKTFLYD

-2151 WITVKAA
+2151 WTTVKAA
-2158 TCTETGSEKR
+2158 TCTEAGSEKR
-2168 VCSVCGAEE
+2168 VCSVCGTEE
-2177 TRTIAALGHKFG
+2177 TRTVAALGHKFG
-2189 TWTVTTPTTCTEAGV
+2189 AWTVTTSATCTKAGV

-2210 VCNTS
+2210 VCSTS
-2215 ETRAI
+2215 ETRTV
-2220 AALGHNM
+2220 AALGHTPGTVVYM
-2227 TATAAKTANCTE
+2227 
-2239 AGNSAY
+2239 
-2245 WSCSRCGKYFSDA
+2245 D
-2258 AGKTEIAKDSWVI
+2258 KDYHWQI
-2271 AELGHDEGTRAAV
+2271 
-2284 AATCY
+2284 
-2289 ASGHKADT
+2289 
-2297 YCKRCGYVITAG
+2297 
-2309 KTIPATGEHN
+2309 
-2319 YVNDVCTVCGVKNP
+2319 CTVCKAEVNKTAHTYVGGAQCVCGAVK
-2333 TASVKTDDIK
+2333 SEDDTLKRIE
-2343 VDSKDNKTVSGGGLV
+2343 VSDTIEVPDTLKDNEKLNSQDK
-2358 IKAEVTVDGDK
+2358 IKAELQLQITKKDSK
-2369 LTEIKTAVENGS
+2369 NTEENTAVFDVQLMI
-2381 ITVNVNN
+2381 IT
-2388 TPVLQV
+2388 
-2394 TEEDKATD
+2394 
-2402 GGKSALEEAAKSAD
+2402 
-2416 DAVKA
+2416 
-2421 ELSKLADKLES
+2421 
-2432 MRSSDSGKKDAQLE
+2432 
-2446 KVLDVAVELV
+2446 
-2456 KTVNGKVESVAQL
+2456 TVNGEQVK
-2469 IELPQSVTVT
+2469 T
-2479 ISITDEMYNS
+2479 
-2489 LLDRKVCVVR
+2489 
-2499 SHTDANG
+2499 
-2506 KVTTAE
+2506 
-2512 LPATLGGTE
+2512 PATKADLVKGKITVLLPYPEAIAADYSKYSFTVAHLVTMADCGKDVGTVE
-2521 GNRTLSFQTDKASTF
+2521 FPAVAKTPNGLLVTLTGLSPVAISWTET
-2536 AVVSYEST
+2536 
-2544 ASNRYYYNSTTTA
+2544 SNRYYYNSATTA

-2562 SANTADDSHMVL
+2562 SARTADDSQMVL
-2574 WLGSAAMAA
+2574 WLGSAVMAA

-2594 RVSK
+2594 RAGK

>member
-13 VMALSLVPAGVWAAG
+13 VMALSLVPTGVWAAG

-33 SGLGSVH
+33 SGLGSVR
-40 VIVENTTFTE
+40 VIVENNTFTE
-50 PYAYDGDD
+50 PYAYEGDD

-65 GVIVDTE
+65 GVIVDME
-72 VDIAAD
+72 VDITAD

-106 ITKESEGKSLGELD
+106 ITKESEGKSLGEFD

-147 GDEIR
+147 GDEVR
-152 VMYTCDLGV
+152 VMYTCNLGA
-161 DIDGDFTTMDN
+161 DIDGDFATMNN

-187 EFTADQ
+187 EFTTDQ

-247 GDAAEATE
+247 GDAAEATG
-255 GEYPTPEVVPT
+255 GENPTPEVVPT
-266 TYTVT
+266 IYTVT
-271 VEVAGSEPAVTTAD
+271 VEVAGSKPAVTTAD

-290 QMAGA
+290 QMLGG

-315 FTDEVKGG
+315 FTDEIEGG

-333 HEITYGAEFTKDTV
+333 HEIMFSEGFTKETV
-347 GNYLVVGSTGWVS
+347 GEYLAVGSTGWAS
-360 KVFGESSFGFFLNQ
+360 KVFGENSFGFFLNQ

-409 YQDGEVW
+409 YQDGDAW
-416 SDRYTWVDAPVSM
+416 SDRYTWIDAPASM
-429 VDGQNIT
+429 VDGQEIT
-436 VTVKGFYAASGYLHK
+436 VTVKGFYAVSGYLHK

-481 KGTITDEDGKAT
+481 KGAITGENGKAT
-493 FAVDK
+493 FTVDK

-528 ADSLSVTFSGML
+528 AGSLSVTFSGVHSV
-540 DMQVAS
+540 QVAS
-546 LKVYTYTDG
+546 LKVYTYTAG
-555 VKGNR
+555 EKGNR

-573 TVNLSV
+573 TVNLPV
-579 GDYWVEGYDQ
+579 GGYWVEGYDEKG
-589 NGDCNGGVSVT
+589 NCNGGVSVT
-600 VDAAHTEFKI
+600 VDATHTAFKI
-610 QRIYQISVSP
+610 QRIYGISVSP
-620 SSWKL
+620 SNWKL

-645 ALGKT
+645 ALGEANNWGTMKP
-650 VSGKGQTWESVYNT
+650 S
-664 CIFVLGD
+664 CIFVVGD
-671 TVKATATPDAA
+671 TVEATATPDAV

-693 KTPTMNDSLSLTCS
+693 KTPTMNDSLSLNCS

-725 TLTNS
+725 TLAQYFVYS
-730 YVYNCVESVSTD
+730 YMDAVESD
-742 KLNVYHLNKG
+742 AAKG
-752 TTYFYRVQN
+752 TATYHVNKNTDYFYRVQN
-761 PKGVT
+761 PNGVT
-766 YWNFVRW
+766 YWNYARW
-773 SEDTTVTLTNTD
+773 TADAEVELTDEDLYIGNSD
-785 LHIDDTSFNK
+785 FNK
-795 STVYRFD
+795 STIYRFE
-802 KNKFD
+802 NNVYD
-807 RADIYVGVNAQCY
+807 RADIYLNINTQGY
-820 KNVAVGETFELD
+820 KNMAVGETFELNS
-832 VFRNWQSIESFMNNQ
+832 FRNWFAIESFVNAKV
-847 IALPDMHYQVID
+847 ALPDMHYQVID
-859 ESGSPSDILTI
+859 VNGKPSDVLTI

-875 NSSLSKV
+875 NSNV
-882 TANKEGTAIVLVTYD
+882 ATMTANKEGTAIVLVTYD
-897 AMINM
+897 AMTHM
-902 TGQTDKAANHEF
+902 AGQSSTVSKQF
-914 SAIWPECTGVFV
+914 SAIWPECTGVFI

-945 DAVVT
+945 DAVIT
-950 KDEARQLD
+950 KEEARQLD
-958 AEHDILFYLGDKGAE
+958 AEHDILFYLDNKGAE

-978 DSGTTVTV
+978 ESGTTVTV
-986 ARSTV
+986 ARSRV
-991 TDKMTFNGFT
+991 TDKMTFSGFT
-1001 SDGVS
+1001 SDGVT
-1006 VAADGTVTV
+1006 VAGDGTVTV

-1069 YLQFENMVSP
+1069 YLQFKNLVSP
-1079 KEKLAKVFNFN
+1079 KEKLSGAYNFN
-1090 FSLYYEGEDGTYFK
+1090 FSLYYKGEDGTFFK
-1104 SDPGGNFG
+1104 SDPGGNYG

-1131 YWDGTSYTLTGAI
+1131 YWDGETYSLSGAI
-1144 KLAGNGNLPSH
+1144 KQAGWPGVPTHRGITYAKGAEKGFNAPS
-1155 RVLSYTTGA
+1155 
-1164 SMNPNSPAVSGILSR
+1164 VSGILSR
-1179 LPEVTFTLAKSEFI
+1179 LPEVTFALAETEFI
-1193 TGTLTFKGS
+1193 TGTLIFKGS
-1202 NGAAIDRKNLT
+1202 NGSTIDRKNLT

-1219 DGNTVIVKEDGTF
+1219 DGNAVAVNEDGTF

-1258 KEGENKFEIQLVT
+1258 EGGENKFEIQLVT
-1271 TSGTAWDGTTKTEP
+1271 TSDTAWDGTSQTEP
-1285 TKNDAGVYQIGT
+1285 AKNEAGVYQIGT
-1297 GAELAWFVE
+1297 GAELAWFVNASQ
-1306 KSKDADVSGVL
+1306 KSAVSGVL
-1317 TADIELGKYA
+1317 TGGIDLGKYP
-1327 WVDIASSKKVELD
+1327 WLNITSSNKVELD
-1340 GQNHKITGLNAK
+1340 GQNHEIIGLNAK
-1352 SGLFKQIGGGSHI
+1352 SGMFGQIGANSHI
-1365 QSLTLRGTS
+1365 QNLTLRGTISGSGS
-1374 AGGGAVTGYIIGSNA
+1374 AGAVAGYACGNGIVIES
-1389 VVENCFSYVTING
+1389 CFSYVTISS

-1408 GIVGYANSKATIR
+1408 GIVGYTYNNATVK
-1421 NCANFGAVT
+1421 NCASFGAVT
-1430 GGSSVGGIIGSFVG
+1430 GGSSVGGIIGGFVG
-1444 NGNTVTGCYNTGKVT
+1444 NGNIVTGCYNTGKVT

-1465 GGVFGGSGQGVTITN
+1465 GGVFGGSGYGVTITN
-1480 CYNTGEVTA
+1480 CYNTGDVTA
-1489 SSAAGGIGGEVKG
+1489 SSVAGGIGGEAKG
-1502 ETHWSTGAVLTKMS
+1502 S
-1516 VTGCYTVGTIKAF
+1516 VWFDTVQTAMTVSNCYTTGTSKAF
-1529 GSVHAASAEISK
+1529 GSVHAASVEISK
-1541 CYSLSEGDENAEA
+1541 CYSLSKDDENAEV
-1554 LVEDADLD
+1554 LSKDAELD
-1562 MSAFGLVCSGYPA
+1562 MSAFGLVCNGYPA
-1575 LKWQKDVTFHETD
+1575 LKWQGDVTFHETG

-1599 ERGYTTHT
+1599 EKGYTTHI
-1607 CTKCDKSYKDTYTAA
+1607 CTKCEESYKDTYTAA

-1627 CTHTAIDDSC
+1627 CTHTAIDDNC
-1637 ADCTYTAPDCT
+1637 GKCTSTAPDCT

-1655 TCKRDGCS
+1655 TCKRNGCS
-1663 ETKTDVVPALGH
+1663 ETKVDVVPALGH

-1693 DRCKESV
+1693 DRCKAFV
-1700 KEWYDER
+1700 KEWNDER
-1707 LQYVTLPGTGV
+1707 LQYVTLPETGV

-1735 KSRFESTN
+1735 KGRFESTN
-1743 VDVNR
+1743 VDVDR
-1748 STSETAFAFTLT
+1748 STSETAFAFTLS
-1760 APAMLTFDYSVSS
+1760 APTVLTFDYGVSS
-1773 EQNCD
+1773 ESSCD
-1778 KFTAVLSDRTNVK
+1778 KFTAVLSDGTNTK

-1803 SCSAWLSAGTWTVTL
+1803 SCSAWLSAGIWTVTL
-1818 RYVKDAGAKDGEDMA
+1818 RYVKDAGDKDGEDMA

-1903 AHIAT
+1903 THIAST
-1908 NGRLDRNKSTEN
+1908 GRLDRNKSTEN

-1948 MKYIERQ
+1948 MNYIKRQ

-1964 LALDSHDY
+1964 LALDSHKY
-1972 ATQGDVTRNALVST
+1972 PTSGDVTRDALVST
-1986 IIGLQMENGAWY
+1986 IVGLQMESGAWY
-1998 IGSSKKTAD
+1998 IGSSKPTAD
-2007 ADMTAMAVQALA
+2007 VDMTAMAVQALA
-2019 PYYSTND
+2019 PYYRTNAS
-2026 GAKAAVDKALEY
+2026 AKAAVDKALEY

-2043 KADGTFCEYGSQ
+2043 KADGTFCEYGNQ

-2079 ARFTKGGVNVLD
+2079 ARFTKGGVSVLD

-2125 AYYRMKGEKTFLYD
+2125 AYYRMKNEKTFLYD

-2151 WITVKAA
+2151 WTTVKAA
-2158 TCTETGSEKR
+2158 TCTEAGSEKR
-2168 VCSVCGAEE
+2168 VCSVCGTEE
-2177 TRTIAALGHKFG
+2177 TRTVAALGHKFG
-2189 TWTVTTPTTCTEAGV
+2189 AWTVTTSATCTKAGV

-2210 VCNTS
+2210 VCSTS
-2215 ETRAI
+2215 ETRTV
-2220 AALGHNM
+2220 AALGHTPGTVVYM
-2227 TATAAKTANCTE
+2227 
-2239 AGNSAY
+2239 
-2245 WSCSRCGKYFSDA
+2245 D
-2258 AGKTEIAKDSWVI
+2258 KDYHWQI
-2271 AELGHDEGTRAAV
+2271 
-2284 AATCY
+2284 
-2289 ASGHKADT
+2289 
-2297 YCKRCGYVITAG
+2297 
-2309 KTIPATGEHN
+2309 
-2319 YVNDVCTVCGVKNP
+2319 CTVCKAEVNKTAHTYVEGTQCVCGAVK
-2333 TASVKTDDIK
+2333 SEDDTLKRIE
-2343 VDSKDNKTVSGGGLV
+2343 VSDTIEVPDTLKDNEKLNSQDK
-2358 IKAEVTVDGDK
+2358 IKAELQLQITKKDSKNTEENTAVFDVQLMIITTVDG
-2369 LTEIKTAVENGS
+2369 EQVKTPATKENLVNGR
-2381 ITVNVNN
+2381 ITVLLPYPEAIAADYSKYSFTVAHLVTMADCGKDVGTVEFPAVAK
-2388 TPVLQV
+2388 TPNGLLV
-2394 TEEDKATD
+2394 TLT
-2402 GGKSALEEAAKSAD
+2402 G
-2416 DAVKA
+2416 
-2421 ELSKLADKLES
+2421 LSP
-2432 MRSSDSGKKDAQLE
+2432 
-2446 KVLDVAVELV
+2446 VA
-2456 KTVNGKVESVAQL
+2456 
-2469 IELPQSVTVT
+2469 
-2479 ISITDEMYNS
+2479 ISW
-2489 LLDRKVCVVR
+2489 
-2499 SHTDANG
+2499 
-2506 KVTTAE
+2506 
-2512 LPATLGGTE
+2512 TE
-2521 GNRTLSFQTDKASTF
+2521 T
-2536 AVVSYEST
+2536 
-2544 ASNRYYYNSTTTA
+2544 SNRYYYNSATTA

-2562 SANTADDSHMVL
+2562 SARTADDSQMVL
-2574 WLGSAAMAA
+2574 WLGSAVMAA

-2594 RVSK
+2594 RAGK